1 VSSTVQPF
9 QSFYQY
15 FLPILFNKR
24 ILFTNTYCRL
34 KCFTFSDPPL
44 FSFRVCCGYS
54 RTKNRIR
61 AKAKDLADTSSS
73 WFYMIQ
79 TMQEFQDTGKHCQC
93 RKSCAKKNVKKNSVV
108 PEVPEEGEH
117 SRLIVR
123 SKSEKDDFKALQHTA
138 KRLVN
143 RVSLMKGFTDM
154 MFFVEV
160 LMPEKAKIGAQ
171 TSEAL
176 YAEMDHNSL
185 FIEGGG

>member
-1 VSSTVQPF
+1 
-9 QSFYQY
+9 
-15 FLPILFNKR
+15 
-24 ILFTNTYCRL
+24 
-34 KCFTFSDPPL
+34 
-44 FSFRVCCGYS
+44 
-54 RTKNRIR
+54 
-61 AKAKDLADTSSS
+61 
-73 WFYMIQ
+73 MIQ

-93 RKSCAKKNVKKNSVV
+93 LKSCAKKNSVS
-108 PEVPEEGEH
+108 PSDEEGEH
-117 SRLIVR
+117 SRLIVQ
-123 SKSEKDDFKALQHTA
+123 SDSEKDDFKALQHTA

>member
-1 VSSTVQPF
+1 
-9 QSFYQY
+9 
-15 FLPILFNKR
+15 
-24 ILFTNTYCRL
+24 
-34 KCFTFSDPPL
+34 
-44 FSFRVCCGYS
+44 
-54 RTKNRIR
+54 
-61 AKAKDLADTSSS
+61 
-73 WFYMIQ
+73 
-79 TMQEFQDTGKHCQC
+79 MQEVQDTGKHFQC
-93 RKSCAKKNVKKNSVV
+93 RKSCAKKNKIG
-108 PEVPEEGEH
+108 PTRDEEGEAT
-117 SRLIVR
+117 RLIVQ